1 MNSSWFELTMEQ
13 EFQMRLMEE
22 SVEQM
27 TREQMQDLLLET
39 ARLLMVKENVLR
51 NVIKSCPL

>member
-1 MNSSWFELTMEQ
+1 MDSSWFDLSLEQ

-22 SVEQM
+22 SVQEM
-27 TREQMQDLLLET
+27 TREQMQDLLMQT

-51 NVIKSCPL
+51 QVIKNCPL